1 MTQHSSLKGSKAG
14 GKFRS
19 VLKRYEKIKDLD
31 EKEKWDEEKGSVYH
45 LPKIKR
51 IKFKVKK
58 VKGPAEEKEGEEGAA
73 AAAPGAKPAAATGA
87 KPAAAGK
94 APAEGKP
101 KGKAGK

>member
-73 AAAPGAKPAAATGA
+73 AAAPGAKPAAA
-87 KPAAAGK
+87 GK